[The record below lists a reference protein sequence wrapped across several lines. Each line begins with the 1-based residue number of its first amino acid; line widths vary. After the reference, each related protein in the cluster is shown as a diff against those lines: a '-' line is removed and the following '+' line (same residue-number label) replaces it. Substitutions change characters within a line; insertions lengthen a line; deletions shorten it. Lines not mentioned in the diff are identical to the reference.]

1 VQCRS
6 SCKISGALMEQSQ
19 TSWAPPLSSPVWSQ
33 PSRGL
38 AEEDTLIYSDD
49 APVCELWLDGA
60 CLDEDRNELAALR
73 QELHARADSELNLPT
88 GDDVANQDPVLDA
101 ANAAQH
107 DDAVLGEVADIEH
120 DECSEQ
126 CTDHADSVSESV
138 GSCSSEYLGD
148 ASAAEL
154 LLLPNNRTSKAAT
167 AEGRSVYRPASA
179 GGRRSQQQQQHSS
192 SEQRRRH
199 ALEAQRRRL
208 DRLPRS
214 ERLRQV
220 QQDI

>member
-1 VQCRS
+1 
-6 SCKISGALMEQSQ
+6 MEQSP
-19 TSWAPPLSSPVWSQ
+19 TSWASPLSSPVWSQ
-33 PSRGL
+33 PSRGV

-49 APVCELWLDGA
+49 APVCELWLDEA
-60 CLDEDRNELAALR
+60 CLDADRNELDALR
-73 QELHARADSELNLPT
+73 QELHARADSELNLRPT
-88 GDDVANQDPVLDA
+88 NDYNVASQDPVLVA
-101 ANAAQH
+101 ATAAQH
-107 DDAVLGEVADIEH
+107 DAEVLDEAADI
-120 DECSEQ
+120 DRDDCSEQ
-126 CTDHADSVSESV
+126 CTDHADSASESA

-154 LLLPNNRTSKAAT
+154 LQLPTSRTVKPAS

-179 GGRRSQQQQQHSS
+179 GGRSSQQRQQQHSS

-199 ALEAQRRRL
+199 ALEAQRRQL

-220 QQDI
+220 HYNT